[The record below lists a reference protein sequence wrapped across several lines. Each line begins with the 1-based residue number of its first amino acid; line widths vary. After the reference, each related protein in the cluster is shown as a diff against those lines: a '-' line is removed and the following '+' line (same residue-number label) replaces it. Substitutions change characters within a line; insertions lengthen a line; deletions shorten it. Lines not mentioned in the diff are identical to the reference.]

1 MGKPFLTIQQQIE
14 LLESRGVKTD
24 DASGSILLREG
35 YYSVVNGYKDPFID
49 REATAAAGDDRY
61 REGTT
66 LTDIYD
72 LFSFDRKL
80 RGQAFR
86 CLSAISMCRGRE
98 CLLRYLS
105 NIGLFALTTSACIAR
120 ELVEGR

>member
-14 LLESRGVKTD
+14 LLEPRGVKTD

-49 REATAAAGDDRY
+49 RRATAAAGDDRY
-61 REGTT
+61 REGAA

-72 LFSFDRKL
+72 LFF
-80 RGQAFR
+80 F
-86 CLSAISMCRGRE
+86 
-98 CLLRYLS
+98 
-105 NIGLFALTTSACIAR
+105 
-120 ELVEGR
+120 